1 MQYYNKLFQTS
12 TLLFFTV
19 VNTQM
24 KIHLIDLDTL
34 DSKWRGIHLSHP
46 KKEKDRPCNRAIS
59 TVKLIFLYY
68 GINCE

>member
-1 MQYYNKLFQTS
+1 MQYYNELFQTS

-34 DSKWRGIHLSHP
+34 DSKWRGIHLSYP
-46 KKEKDRPCNRAIS
+46 KKERIDLVIELLQR
-59 TVKLIFLYY
+59 
-68 GINCE
+68 